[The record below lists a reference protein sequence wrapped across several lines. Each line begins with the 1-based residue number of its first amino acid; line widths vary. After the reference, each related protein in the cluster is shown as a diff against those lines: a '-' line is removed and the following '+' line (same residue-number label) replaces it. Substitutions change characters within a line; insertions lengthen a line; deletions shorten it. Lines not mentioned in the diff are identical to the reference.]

1 MYSFLKGLSLLER
14 PWRRVSLSRGSSPA
28 LVGWLTFEFIKELE
42 EFAPMASRILSS
54 KPKRSLRSRQRA
66 GTLNIG
72 KNLTHETGR
81 ASTLCNLVHDHD
93 NHHHNYLQD
102 FYHNLDHMVGL
113 VIINHHKHKNYHNFS
128 ATCLPQ
134 ALARSTST
142 RSQTWV

>member
-42 EFAPMASRILSS
+42 ELAPMASRILSS

-81 ASTLCNLVHDHD
+81 ASTLCTLVMIMTMTIIIIINQH
-93 NHHHNYLQD
+93 QD
-102 FYHNLDHMVGL
+102 FCHNLDHGRL
-113 VIINHHKHKNYHNFS
+113 GHHQS
-128 ATCLPQ
+128 
-134 ALARSTST
+134 S
-142 RSQTWV
+142 

>member
-42 EFAPMASRILSS
+42 ELAPMASRILSS

-72 KNLTHETGR
+72 KNLTHEMGGALRGCSHIT
-81 ASTLCNLVHDHD
+81 
-93 NHHHNYLQD
+93 
-102 FYHNLDHMVGL
+102 
-113 VIINHHKHKNYHNFS
+113 S
-128 ATCLPQ
+128 AAGGWEGVWQMNIPHFIM
-134 ALARSTST
+134 SK
-142 RSQTWV
+142 SQRRKL